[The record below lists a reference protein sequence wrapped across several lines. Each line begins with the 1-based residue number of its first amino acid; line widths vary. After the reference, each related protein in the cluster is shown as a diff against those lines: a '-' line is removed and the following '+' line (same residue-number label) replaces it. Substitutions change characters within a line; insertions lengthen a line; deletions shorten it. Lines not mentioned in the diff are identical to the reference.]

1 LRGRNVGDLCWQHVV
16 GEAAILVVQITHVH
30 RRQPNLATTARKI
43 RTMTIIGAPLAFAS
57 HLILAQEAAPQA
69 EPQGISSMFPALVF
83 IMVLF
88 YFLILRPQ
96 KGKEQALRDLVANLK
111 EKDRVVTIGGIHGVV
126 TNVQRDRDEVT
137 IRVDE
142 STGTKI
148 RVNSSAIAR
157 VVTDENKTE
166 S

>member
-1 LRGRNVGDLCWQHVV
+1 M
-16 GEAAILVVQITHVH
+16 ILSYLSEFV
-30 RRQPNLATTARKI
+30 LATNNG
-43 RTMTIIGAPLAFAS
+43 ML
-57 HLILAQEAAPQA
+57 LAQAEAP
-69 EPQGISSMFPALVF
+69 PSPGIASMLPGLIA
-83 IMVLF
+83 IMVFF

-96 KGKEQALRDLVANLK
+96 KNKEQALRDLIANLK

-142 STGTKI
+142 ATGAKL
-148 RVNSSAIAR
+148 RVNTTAIAR
-157 VVTDENKTE
+157 VVTEDNKTE